1 MKALVILGLGLLIG
15 LGVVL
20 GVQGSRDGLDV
31 QVPLDAGVRLE
42 RTGLPDAAAR
52 ARKSVVSAHE
62 AAVGQE
68 RAAVGAGA
76 QLQVVDDAGAPVA
89 DAVLA
94 IELDASAGRGALET
108 ADAEGLPTVERVTA
122 DATGRI
128 ALSSLPRAGDW
139 YVSAQGFDWSAV
151 DAGDREVLLERL
163 PLARIEAV
171 DVFGSSSFAG
181 KRVRWLG
188 DPALTRLFPWM
199 ETIGAW
205 RAMGPGALELG
216 RLTHFGLKRSKRC
229 GWTSWTSCSTT
240 SRAKRK
246 AIPS

>member
-1 MKALVILGLGLLIG
+1 MKALTITGLSVLIG
-15 LGVVL
+15 LL
-20 GVQGSRDGLDV
+20 FAFGLTLSNEG
-31 QVPLDAGVRLE
+31 PPE
-42 RTGLPDAAAR
+42 LPDVPIQAAPGGP
-52 ARKSVVSAHE
+52 SAE
-62 AAVGQE
+62 AALPAAKANEANGE
-68 RAAVGAGA
+68 RALVGSGA
-76 QLQVVDDAGAPVA
+76 LLRVVDEAGAPVA

-139 YVSAQGFDWSAV
+139 YVSAPGFDWSAV